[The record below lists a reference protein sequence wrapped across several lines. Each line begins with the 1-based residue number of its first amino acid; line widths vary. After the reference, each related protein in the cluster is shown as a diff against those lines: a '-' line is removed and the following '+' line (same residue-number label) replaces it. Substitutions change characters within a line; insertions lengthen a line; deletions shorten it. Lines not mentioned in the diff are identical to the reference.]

1 VAMAKWQQE
10 WDQGDKG
17 RATHEII
24 GTVDR
29 RLRGWSHRAVCLL
42 TVWHS
47 RLCRTP
53 LIFGV
58 RFVGMG
64 SLTVIPVE
72 NTRVERCGRISS
84 EWVAGVIP
92 KAYIMDKHLEN
103 QTKPTQSIL
112 MSYSG
117 ANNSRSRHQAPH
129 LLLNN
134 QAIPKLQHIRY
145 LFQKLHPQPGRQ
157 RNPQKIPQPS
167 QPPVQDS
174 RTHPWVRSENPV
186 PHLQILHPSRHR
198 IPRPH
203 LRHPIP
209 CPPPP
214 NLRLREKNAPQDLP
228 TPRQSVPPPQVLG
241 PVKTPKREAN
251 KVVAEMQQTNTTVKS
266 IFENVHKRKMTQQN
280 KSCLDSRFQLI

>member
-1 VAMAKWQQE
+1 MERIETEASTVKLWWSSDRNRGIAEADRTANRAREIPEEFPEDQAPIAGRMITKEATRVAMAKWQQE

-92 KAYIMDKHLEN
+92 KAYIM
-103 QTKPTQSIL
+103 PPP
-112 MSYSG
+112 SG
-117 ANNSRSRHQAPH
+117 AICS
-129 LLLNN
+129 
-134 QAIPKLQHIRY
+134 
-145 LFQKLHPQPGRQ
+145 
-157 RNPQKIPQPS
+157 
-167 QPPVQDS
+167 
-174 RTHPWVRSENPV
+174 
-186 PHLQILHPSRHR
+186 
-198 IPRPH
+198 
-203 LRHPIP
+203 
-209 CPPPP
+209 
-214 NLRLREKNAPQDLP
+214 
-228 TPRQSVPPPQVLG
+228 
-241 PVKTPKREAN
+241 
-251 KVVAEMQQTNTTVKS
+251 
-266 IFENVHKRKMTQQN
+266 
-280 KSCLDSRFQLI
+280 